1 MPYKY
6 YVLFYSSTY
15 TVLLIQTKSFEEPD
29 LQDSQATPPKIS
41 GGLAAITQKENTDEK
56 KSMRDYLRSPS
67 DYFPMIRR
75 GHVAEE
81 EKKEV
86 GVMGWGIEVTSRKER
101 EELLR

>member
-1 MPYKY
+1 
-6 YVLFYSSTY
+6 
-15 TVLLIQTKSFEEPD
+15 
-29 LQDSQATPPKIS
+29 
-41 GGLAAITQKENTDEK
+41 
-56 KSMRDYLRSPS
+56 
-67 DYFPMIRR
+67 MIRR